1 MNQNTLNFNTQNL
14 VVDYITF
21 KFQDSQCEQN
31 KIAKYLFNLGFNS
44 YQQSGK
50 LSKPIQER
58 ILVNSKNQFEILFVN
73 DHSYWKGTL
82 LQFSGLNASRFY
94 FLAKQNNID
103 WQIFEKATLS
113 RFDINYSRE
122 NKKDKISSI
131 DFLESCYKKLK
142 QTNYK
147 VQLEKNRKGFILKIG
162 NRKSNHYS
170 RIYQGN
176 NFLKFEY
183 EMKGRFLQKF
193 HKLLVLNNFEEIE
206 LNLTKQFLH
215 YFGKLLPLQYSYLDW
230 LIVELRPLRNQTS
243 FQLGLSSDYI
253 KSEININP
261 KNLIQLIQF
270 LNYAQNLD
278 YTIKNWDGISYRK
291 VTFIIRDL
299 IKYQNPII
307 SSTNR
312 YQLQKTKSFL
322 QQLQTGVL
330 ITSFTDT
337 TFQSLIAIPRVT
349 FERSPKQK
357 YLIGNVWLVDD
368 LFHYE
373 YPFYLPNIFQRK
385 LTKDQFRVRFKFF
398 QVFSSISIEKEF
410 LLGSFLDS
418 YPVMVSNQQKK
429 IIKQEFIELVQLVQ
443 GINLIDNHYKIISN
457 GKYYGTDHLN
467 VENISEGF
475 IIYEKFNL

>member
-1 MNQNTLNFNTQNL
+1 
-14 VVDYITF
+14 
-21 KFQDSQCEQN
+21 
-31 KIAKYLFNLGFNS
+31 
-44 YQQSGK
+44 
-50 LSKPIQER
+50 
-58 ILVNSKNQFEILFVN
+58 
-73 DHSYWKGTL
+73 
-82 LQFSGLNASRFY
+82 
-94 FLAKQNNID
+94 
-103 WQIFEKATLS
+103 
-113 RFDINYSRE
+113 
-122 NKKDKISSI
+122 
-131 DFLESCYKKLK
+131 
-142 QTNYK
+142 
-147 VQLEKNRKGFILKIG
+147 
-162 NRKSNHYS
+162 
-170 RIYQGN
+170 
-176 NFLKFEY
+176 
-183 EMKGRFLQKF
+183 MKGRFLQKF

-291 VTFIIRDL
+291 VTFIIRDF

-410 LLGSFLDS
+410 LVGSFLDS

-457 GKYYGTDHLN
+457 GKYYGTDQLN

>member
-1 MNQNTLNFNTQNL
+1 M
-14 VVDYITF
+14 
-21 KFQDSQCEQN
+21 
-31 KIAKYLFNLGFNS
+31 
-44 YQQSGK
+44 
-50 LSKPIQER
+50 
-58 ILVNSKNQFEILFVN
+58 
-73 DHSYWKGTL
+73 
-82 LQFSGLNASRFY
+82 
-94 FLAKQNNID
+94 
-103 WQIFEKATLS
+103 
-113 RFDINYSRE
+113 
-122 NKKDKISSI
+122 
-131 DFLESCYKKLK
+131 
-142 QTNYK
+142 
-147 VQLEKNRKGFILKIG
+147 
-162 NRKSNHYS
+162 
-170 RIYQGN
+170 
-176 NFLKFEY
+176 
-183 EMKGRFLQKF
+183 
-193 HKLLVLNNFEEIE
+193 
-206 LNLTKQFLH
+206 
-215 YFGKLLPLQYSYLDW
+215 
-230 LIVELRPLRNQTS
+230 
-243 FQLGLSSDYI
+243 
-253 KSEININP
+253 
-261 KNLIQLIQF
+261 
-270 LNYAQNLD
+270 NYAQNLD

-291 VTFIIRDL
+291 VTFIIRDF

-312 YQLQKTKSFL
+312 YQLQKTKSFI

-410 LLGSFLDS
+410 LVGSFLDS

-457 GKYYGTDHLN
+457 GKYYGTDQLN